1 VSTNLSL
8 SVRHG
13 DRDSDTTNTMKVVFT
28 IHYHV
33 GEKPWYRVFQ
43 GTVLKMSG
51 TRLLDVPEGLQRLVY
66 EKMSK
71 KEKSLIDEVDSVP
84 SIVPTISDI
93 DIIGEFRI
101 TTVDVYTNVT
111 GNKESF
117 GVDINTHSF
126 GMGNCL
132 LDVFDT
138 VEQGVIYGTE
148 IPWYPESQQH
158 SLWDSLHSSPDEQ
171 VNR

>member
-1 VSTNLSL
+1 MSTNLSL

-71 KEKSLIDEVDSVP
+71 KEKSVVHEYEDVP
-84 SIVPTISDI
+84 RFVPTVNEI
-93 DIIGEFRI
+93 DIVGEFRI
-101 TTVDVYTNVT
+101 TTVSVYVKVNSEDVWSEWYDV
-111 GNKESF
+111 E
-117 GVDINTHSF
+117 INGESF

-138 VEQGVIYGTE
+138 VECGVINGTD
-148 IPWYPESQQH
+148 IPWYPEMSTTI
-158 SLWDSLHSSPDEQ
+158 SG
-171 VNR
+171 